1 MKLRKLETELKIGKI
16 LLTQVKREGDIA
28 IYTENDYKGNF
39 EVIIIRQ
46 SPPHFLSRDT
56 SFDMIELYPSNSR
69 WGQDGFTYSSLESAE
84 KKFDELINQKKDK

>member
-28 IYTENDYKGNF
+28 IYTEKDFKGNY
-39 EVIIIRQ
+39 EVIVIKQ
-46 SPPHFLSRDT
+46 SPPHFLSHDT
-56 SFDMIELYPSNSR
+56 SYDMIELYPGNSV
-69 WGQDGFTYSSLESAE
+69 WGKLGFTYSSLESAE